1 MGRHLYG
8 LLFFLGVLCLLLLCL
23 DTNLIGYLWLSL
35 IASIYIISG
44 SSVVLILFLTPLALN
59 HLYGQTSNIVLM
71 SVTKPLY
78 ASLLMLVVSQQLS
91 ILLAVLVAFKCLPEV
106 GLQWFTMGGLYYIFF
121 RSSSLVFAIVL
132 AFMYLRGLSGMNFL
146 VLVLGL
152 PLTLQ
157 GLVKAVIGSSG
168 PGGLAVWIFLSMFIL
183 FIFNALTLDRS
194 SLPSRV
200 MEARIMR
207 GAAIV

>member
-1 MGRHLYG
+1 MCPK
-8 LLFFLGVLCLLLLCL
+8 LLFFLRVLCLLLLCL

-35 IASIYIISG
+35 IASVYIISG

-59 HLYGQTSNIVLM
+59 HLYGQTSNVILM
-71 SVTKPLY
+71 SVTKPVY

-91 ILLAVLVAFKCLPEV
+91 VLLAVLVAFKCLPEA

-121 RSSSLVFAIVL
+121 RSSSIIFATIL
-132 AFMYLRGLSGMNFL
+132 AFLYLRRLSGMNFL

-152 PLTLQ
+152 PLTIQ
-157 GLVKAVIGSSG
+157 GLVKAVIRSSR
-168 PGGLAVWIFLSMFIL
+168 PGRLAVWIFLSMFIL
-183 FIFNALTLDRS
+183 FIFNSLTLDRS

>member
-1 MGRHLYG
+1 MCAVK

-35 IASIYIISG
+35 VASIYIISG

-59 HLYGQTSNIVLM
+59 HLYGQTSNVVLM

-91 ILLAVLVAFKCLPEV
+91 VLLAVLVAFKCLPEA

-121 RSSSLVFAIVL
+121 GSNSIIFATIL
-132 AFMYLRGLSGMNFL
+132 AFLYLRGLSGMNFL

-152 PLTLQ
+152 PLTIQ
-157 GLVKAVIGSSG
+157 GLVKAVIRSSR
-168 PGGLAVWIFLSMFIL
+168 PGRLAVWIFLSMFIL
-183 FIFNALTLDRS
+183 FIFNSLTLDRS
-194 SLPSRV
+194 SLPSGV

-207 GAAIV
+207 GAVIV